1 MALSLVT
8 DVTVEPLTLEEAKAQ
23 CNIVASDDDDLLL
36 SLITAA
42 RHWVEQ
48 FTQRSAAQKTW
59 DLKLDGFPYW
69 GAIEIPMPPVT
80 AIGPVSYVDTSGVTQ
95 TLALTTQYV
104 TDIPAGPT
112 AMPAR
117 VMSAYSVP
125 WPSTRCVANAVT
137 VRFTAGYTGTGVNAT
152 PDPIKQAM
160 RLLISHWNENREAV
174 VLTGLPQTVPLAAES
189 LLWPFKVC

>member
-42 RHWVEQ
+42 RHWAEQ
-48 FTQRSAAQKTW
+48 FTHRSLAQKTW

-80 AIGPVSYVDTSGVTQ
+80 AISSVSYVDTSGVTQ

-125 WPSTRCVANAVT
+125 WPSTRWVANAVT

-174 VLTGLPQTVPLAAES
+174 VVTGLPQTVPLAAES